1 MRTPVHARLPCFL
14 AAGWLA
20 LAVYPSAAQFPAFR
34 VVPDGTN
41 GMVPSILK
49 PEPPKPAST
58 NPPPPRMKPVPA
70 AAGGYSRRI
79 EAQPAKPAARPA
91 PSRTAASRTAS
102 AATNEAAATA
112 PTPEPPAWAA
122 EVGKKLEES
131 LAQLESTR
139 QSIAAERVPLA
150 QSLDKLENE
159 LIEARKEYETV
170 KRQLDGRNLDL
181 NNLRNEIKARE
192 QEKSYLSSLLSEY
205 IRNLETRLH
214 IIELTRYAEAIKAAG
229 LATENSSLKPAEV
242 FAEQVKVVDLSL
254 QRLDGLI
261 GGDRFA
267 ARAAGEDGLVKN
279 GACVLLGPVA
289 FFASDDG
296 ALVGIAEQR
305 IGSIEPSI
313 EGFQDPGHVP
323 FVRDLVQNG
332 WGEMP
337 FDGSLGMAR
346 KVELTEETVVEHFLK
361 GGAVMWPILGVAV
374 FAGLIALFK
383 WISLSAVRSPSVR
396 QVARL
401 IEAVGRNDHAA
412 AIEAARTM
420 KGPSGAML
428 RTGVEHLGQSKELIE
443 EVMFEHMLDARFRFQ
458 KLLPFLAVSA
468 ASAPLLGL
476 LGTVTGIITTF
487 KLLTVFGSGDI
498 KMLSGGISEALITTE
513 YGLYV
518 AIPAL
523 LAHSMLSRKAKA
535 LADRMERLAISLL
548 GEVEKARAR
557 SPAS

>member
-1 MRTPVHARLPCFL
+1 M
-14 AAGWLA
+14 
-20 LAVYPSAAQFPAFR
+20 
-34 VVPDGTN
+34 
-41 GMVPSILK
+41 
-49 PEPPKPAST
+49 
-58 NPPPPRMKPVPA
+58 
-70 AAGGYSRRI
+70 
-79 EAQPAKPAARPA
+79 
-91 PSRTAASRTAS
+91 
-102 AATNEAAATA
+102 
-112 PTPEPPAWAA
+112 
-122 EVGKKLEES
+122 KLEES
-131 LAQLESTR
+131 LAQLEATR
-139 QSIAAERVPLA
+139 TSIAAERIPLA
-150 QSLDKLENE
+150 KSLDKLENE

-192 QEKSYLSSLLSEY
+192 QEKSYLSSLLGEY

-214 IIELTRYAEAIKAAG
+214 IIELARYAEAIKAAG

-254 QRLDGLI
+254 KRLDSLI
-261 GGDRFA
+261 GGERFP
-267 ARAAGEDGLVKN
+267 ARAAGEDGLVKD

-289 FFASDDG
+289 FFAADDG
-296 ALVGIAEQR
+296 SLAGIAEQR
-305 IGSIEPSI
+305 IGSLEPSI
-313 EGFQDPGHVP
+313 EGFQDPSHVP

-337 FDGSLGMAR
+337 FDASLGMAR

-361 GGAVMWPILGVAV
+361 GGAVMWPILGVAI
-374 FAGLIALFK
+374 FAALVALYKWIALS
-383 WISLSAVRSPSVR
+383 IVRSPSPR
-396 QVARL
+396 QVAKML
-401 IEAVGRNDHAA
+401 EAVGRNDQAA
-412 AIEAARTM
+412 AIDAARPM

-428 RTGVEHLGQSKELIE
+428 RAGITHLGQSKELIE

-518 AIPAL
+518 AIPSL

-535 LADRMERLAISLL
+535 LSDRMERLAISLL
-548 GEVEKARAR
+548 SEVEKNKSR
-557 SPAS
+557 SAAP